1 MARILIAED
10 EDAVRTFL
18 IRALESQGHEVK
30 AVADGVQALHAL
42 QKNTFDLLL
51 SDIVMPE
58 LDGIALA
65 LTVSRDWPGMP
76 IVLITGYAAE
86 RQRAHNLE
94 ALVHSIVPKPFDLQ
108 KICSVVDEALEAGTR
123 GG

>member
-42 QKNTFDLLL
+42 QKKH
-51 SDIVMPE
+51 I
-58 LDGIALA
+58 
-65 LTVSRDWPGMP
+65 
-76 IVLITGYAAE
+76 
-86 RQRAHNLE
+86 
-94 ALVHSIVPKPFDLQ
+94 
-108 KICSVVDEALEAGTR
+108 
-123 GG
+123 

>member
-18 IRALESQGHEVK
+18 VRALESQGHEIK
-30 AVADGVQALHAL
+30 AVADGVQALQAL

-58 LDGIALA
+58 LDGISLA
-65 LTVSRDWPGMP
+65 LTVSRDWPDMP

-94 ALVHSIVPKPFDLQ
+94 ALVHSVVPKPFDLQ
-108 KICSVVDEALEAGTR
+108 KICSVVIGALEAGPR
-123 GG
+123 SG